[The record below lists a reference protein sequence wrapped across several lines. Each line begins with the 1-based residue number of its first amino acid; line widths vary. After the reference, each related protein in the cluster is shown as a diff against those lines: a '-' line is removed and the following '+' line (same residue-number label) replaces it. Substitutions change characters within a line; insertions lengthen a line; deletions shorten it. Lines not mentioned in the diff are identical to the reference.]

1 MPDNTAILY
10 GIPNCDTM
18 KKTRKWLDA
27 NEVSYEFHDYKKSG
41 IDRTLAQRFIAAVPL
56 ETLINKRGTTWRKL
70 PSEQQASLDSTN
82 AVDIICNNPSIVRRP
97 LIEIGSQWLA
107 GYDENQLRTLLAK

>member
-1 MPDNTAILY
+1 MPDKTVILY

-27 NEVSYEFHDYKKSG
+27 NSVDYVFHDYKKLG
-41 IDRTLAQRFIAAVPL
+41 IDKTLAKRFIAEVPL

-70 PSEQQASLDSTN
+70 PSAQQESLDTTT

-97 LIEIGSQWLA
+97 LIQNGSQWLA
-107 GYDENQLRTLLAK
+107 AYDETQLRTLLAK